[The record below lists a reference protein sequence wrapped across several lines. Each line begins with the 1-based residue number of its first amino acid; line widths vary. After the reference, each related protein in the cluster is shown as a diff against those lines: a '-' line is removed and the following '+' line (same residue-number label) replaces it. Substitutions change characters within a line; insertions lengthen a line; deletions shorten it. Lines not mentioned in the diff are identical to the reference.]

1 MVAMVPGHIF
11 RLEQNAMDAVHQH
24 SIQCGMS
31 GDGWTDLPISLSLS
45 LSLSACLS
53 VQELNLDCGA
63 EAQVSVTFDPSYC
76 SDKLSRREEKQ
87 LSITFREHAHRVRG
101 VLCGTGQPAHITAG
115 VKC

>member
-1 MVAMVPGHIF
+1 MYQFVCP
-11 RLEQNAMDAVHQH
+11 
-24 SIQCGMS
+24 
-31 GDGWTDLPISLSLS
+31 SLSLS

-101 VLCGTGQPAHITAG
+101 VLCGTGQPAHTTAG